1 MEQAA
6 KRFQL
11 WCIGLCVLFSAG
23 LNAQIFP
30 GLEGEDLVEALQ
42 NSYTPQ
48 VLLNDTQVKDT
59 LYAKVF
65 IEGDSVKCIY
75 SGLAHDLP
83 TGVDPSQYVFGSGNQ
98 TESINLEHG
107 WPQAK
112 GAGDGTDGN
121 MNMYHLFPSRVAIN
135 SDRADFPYRQI
146 ADNVTNHWYYR
157 GIEMSSKPSSNI
169 DAYSEFF
176 PGSFEPRESVKGDIA
191 RAMFYFWTIYRDDAI
206 AADPGYFD
214 QMKTDLCTWHEQDP
228 ADAFEILR
236 NERIAVYQDGK
247 SNPFITDCSLV
258 RRAYCSQLGTCFNT
272 ATSED
277 NHNSDQLRYS
287 QADHE
292 FLITSDETGPWKL
305 IVISLLGQVIMSEKV
320 LAGERIEAI
329 HLQPGFYVAIA
340 TNGNRTIRTSLVTF

>member
-1 MEQAA
+1 MKQVV
-6 KRFQL
+6 KRFRVCL
-11 WCIGLCVLFSAG
+11 IVIGSLLTGNIA
-23 LNAQIFP
+23 AQIFP
-30 GLEGEDLVEALQ
+30 GLEGEVLVTALQ
-42 NSYTPQ
+42 DAFTPQ

-65 IEGDSVKCIY
+65 IEGDSVRCIY

-83 TGVDPSQYVFGSGNQ
+83 TGVDPSQYVFGNGNQ

-146 ADNVTNHWYYR
+146 ADNVTNHWYYL
-157 GIEMSSKPSSNI
+157 GFEMSAKPSSNI

-191 RAMFYFWTIYRDDAI
+191 RAMFYFWTIYRDDAQD
-206 AADPGYFD
+206 ADPGFFD
-214 QMKTDLCTWHEQDP
+214 QMKADLCLWHEQDP

-236 NERIAVYQDGK
+236 NERIAIYQDGK
-247 SNPFITDCSLV
+247 INPFIADCSLA
-258 RRAYCSQLGTCFNT
+258 RRAYCSQLGACINT
-272 ATSED
+272 AVEVHIIPFARLEYDAIHEQLMISGETSVEW
-277 NHNSDQLRYS
+277 QL
-287 QADHE
+287 
-292 FLITSDETGPWKL
+292 FI
-305 IVISLLGQVIMSEKV
+305 INLLGQVMFSEKV
-320 LAGERIEAI
+320 GTGENTDVVQLR
-329 HLQPGFYVAIA
+329 PGFYYAIA
-340 TNGNRTIRTSLVTF
+340 SDGQQNIRTSFFKL